1 MKGLPSKTCEPSQ
14 SIIVS
19 SFGCFN
25 VTVQDSV
32 GFCLGTSEVPLG
44 GVVMKIDCHFMHLE

>member
-1 MKGLPSKTCEPSQ
+1 MRGLLSKTCEPSQ
-14 SIIVS
+14 SMIVS
-19 SFGCFN
+19 SFGCFS

-44 GVVMKIDCHFMHLE
+44 GVVMKTDCHFMHLR